1 MLVDP
6 NVRVTGGR
14 SFIASDVDL
23 NVADDMLGSWGAV
36 IIENDISG
44 RCWRRLLAL
53 DQPVSVTHQFRKPLE
68 IAMINGCAV
77 VVH

>member
-1 MLVDP
+1 MLIDP
-6 NVRVTGGR
+6 NVRVTRCR

-53 DQPVSVTHQFRKPLE
+53 VQPVSVTHQFRETFE
-68 IAMINGCAV
+68 IAMVNGCAV